1 MFGRREQHAELTRMA
16 QTLLHVKHM
25 FWIIA
30 EDSYT
35 CSDPLLHLLMRYD
48 IPFVYM
54 ATPKPSIYDSFAS
67 YRAPKGVAARN
78 AAIDWIMARHRNST
92 CHRRYAFLHLLS
104 FYTWYLIA

>member
-1 MFGRREQHAELTRMA
+1 MLEPSLPQQPEPGSEVVISCAANNIFGQYKCQQEQKTLIYVVTPTYPRREQHAELTRMA

-54 ATPKPSIYDSFAS
+54 ATPKPSIY
-67 YRAPKGVAARN
+67 
-78 AAIDWIMARHRNST
+78 
-92 CHRRYAFLHLLS
+92 
-104 FYTWYLIA
+104 